1 MVLVFF
7 LFGTIIGS
15 FLNVLIHRLPRGQSI
30 VKPGSACPACGHR
43 LGFFDLIPILS
54 ILFLRA
60 RCRYCRAPISW
71 RYPLV
76 EALTGLI
83 FALVV
88 RRYGLSLECAG
99 FMVYAAL
106 LIAIA
111 FIDQDE
117 MIVPDALSLPGLG
130 IGLIF
135 ALARGRLGAG
145 LIGALVGGGFLLII
159 YFIALFLLKKEG
171 LGLGDAKLLAMVGAF
186 LGWEGVLF
194 TVLIASISGA
204 LGGLALMAL
213 GRLRL
218 GEPMPFGPYIAGAAL
233 LLCIWPWQL
242 WLGLWWGNG

>member
-1 MVLVFF
+1 MALIFF

-83 FALVV
+83 FVLIV

-99 FMVYAAL
+99 FVVYAAL

-111 FIDQDE
+111 FIDLDE

-130 IGLIF
+130 LGLIF
-135 ALARGRLGAG
+135 ALARGRLGVG
-145 LIGALVGGGFLLII
+145 LIGALVGGAFLLVI
-159 YFIALFLLKKEG
+159 YFSALFLLKKEG

-186 LGWEGVLF
+186 LGWEGALF

-213 GRLRL
+213 GRLRQ

-233 LLCIWPWQL
+233 LLCIWPWQF